1 MASTSS
7 ASGYTGWL
15 PAGSAAGLAAGSAAV
30 GVDTVPD
37 DTSAEAFFTECVS
50 KRKPVVITGVTTK
63 SLAASVAAALLSSSS
78 SSNAPGGANAES
90 AVQVE
95 QRGEDGAY
103 GRGVSTGMAYS
114 AFLAELTQLG
124 KKLCPRI
131 LCHFLKLLTL
141 C

>member
-15 PAGSAAGLAAGSAAV
+15 PAGSAAGSAAV